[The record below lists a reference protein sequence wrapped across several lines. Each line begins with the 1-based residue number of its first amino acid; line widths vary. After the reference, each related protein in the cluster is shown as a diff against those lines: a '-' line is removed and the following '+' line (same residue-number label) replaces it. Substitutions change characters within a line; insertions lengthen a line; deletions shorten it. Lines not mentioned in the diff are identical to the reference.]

1 MRRDNPPNI
10 QRTTYRRAAYR
21 SVRTGRLV
29 SKAYAARYPHL
40 SRRVVQYR
48 SRATGWIIPKQ
59 RVSKFLSVQK
69 RRELL
74 HSRIF
79 KGRGHRTKK
88 GKAYFA
94 RTLKQRKGALALLEQ
109 VSILT
114 GRQIKQ
120 LIGQS
125 PSLEQY
131 LRWALD
137 HADLLE
143 MSRSERRAMTD
154 ALRS

>member
-1 MRRDNPPNI
+1 MRENPQNI
-10 QRTTYRRAAYR
+10 QRTTYRRVAYR

-29 SKAYAARYPHL
+29 SKAYATRYPHL
-40 SRRVVQYR
+40 SRHVTQYR

-59 RVSKFLSVQK
+59 RISKFLSVQK

-79 KGRGHRTKK
+79 RGRGHRTKK

-109 VSILT
+109 LSILS
-114 GRQIKQ
+114 GQQIKQ
-120 LIGQS
+120 LIRQS
-125 PSLEQY
+125 PSLEDY
-131 LRWALD
+131 LEWALE

-143 MSRSERRAMTD
+143 MSQSERRAMTD